1 MTQIIFLF
9 YFFQL
14 SVYTKLCEAYHDQ
27 SKIEIF
33 LAGKHGINHQH
44 AKQDIWTI
52 KLILEKGKDGLN
64 NWLNQDS
71 HLA

>member
-1 MTQIIFLF
+1 MTQIIF
-9 YFFQL
+9 FFFL
-14 SVYTKLCEAYHDQ
+14 TVSLYKVCEAYHDQ

-44 AKQDIWTI
+44 AKQNKWTI